1 MFSGLD
7 FFVASSF
14 FDDLLDFLF
23 GVLTGF
29 WWFCY
34 GDFCF
39 VSLISC
45 PDVCFMFCLDSSFV
59 FHHFPITLPVYS
71 LLIGIVVVLCSEALG
86 RWWLFCGFCVSS
98 LILGLFWL
106 GGLGAFFQIIR
117 FSSFLA
123 TISAPTGVRLMLL
136 MFCLVWVV
144 WFCTVRFQLVG
155 GCFRCLQKVFC
166 GIPIKDVNGSCIQC
180 IRLRLAFC
188 RWWCA
193 WLFPVVDVFH
203 YSHSVGII

>member
-1 MFSGLD
+1 MFCFPLVFSVLLFYFCVDLDLCSFLYSLLLCVYGGSLSELYCHVSLWLVGWGPSLYQHLSPNLQLGPLWHCSLFCFLMFSGLD

-106 GGLGAFFQIIR
+106 GG
-117 FSSFLA
+117 
-123 TISAPTGVRLMLL
+123 
-136 MFCLVWVV
+136 W
-144 WFCTVRFQLVG
+144 VRFFRSFGFLVSWLL
-155 GCFRCLQKVFC
+155 FRL
-166 GIPIKDVNGSCIQC
+166 PP
-180 IRLRLAFC
+180 
-188 RWWCA
+188 A
-193 WLFPVVDVFH
+193 W
-203 YSHSVGII
+203 G